1 MSVYKK
7 NKLTEKKEENESE
20 VSSSYLIGGG
30 RGNKKGKKRFKTK
43 ELKRVNYLVRK
54 SRKEQERKRRHH
66 KRASRRSKEVLAHI
80 PKKPQQFFEVEA
92 PSNFSL
98 IENTEAVLHF
108 FKENKK
114 LLASRKQVGFNL
126 RDIKKLTPDAI
137 ALLIAKVKDEN
148 FTNRLVVRGNSPQK
162 ADLKKMF
169 DESGFL
175 EHVRSSWVPERNEK
189 NVLIHQITNNKVENE
204 IAKDISKRA
213 VAHTFGTGE
222 KYRPIYEI
230 LIECMANTKNHA
242 GMSEGEYN
250 WWIFEYSNP
259 DTKVTTISFLDLGT
273 GIFNSIPVQSF
284 KRNAMIALKDKTG
297 VDFIPNFNLNLLTDL
312 FEGKI
317 SSKTGMEERGQGLP
331 LIYDRSGNQQ
341 IKNFTIIS
349 NDVYVKIPSKE
360 SIILKNKFQGT
371 FLYWELHPRK

>member
-360 SIILKNKFQGT
+360 SITLKNKFQGT